1 MRRAAAWLP
10 TTTAPLTDGSG
21 VANKKSKL
29 PSTIAAAWL
38 IANAGFLCRYPQ
50 HGQQLMRAS
59 CADTRSMA
67 DNQCGLLV
75 PIAAA
80 WPTTNAGFLRRWQ
93 RLDQRAAAISGDQ
106 QPAKASICRKSC
118 ARVSRGSIQAS
129 VTAPQR
135 PKKRP
140 KKAQGGEHDC
150 NLAE

>member
-1 MRRAAAWLP
+1 MRRAAAWQP
-10 TTTAPLTDGSG
+10 TTAAPLTDGSG
-21 VANKKSKL
+21 MANKKSKL
-29 PSTIAAAWL
+29 PSTIAAAWP
-38 IANAGFLCRYPQ
+38 IANAGFY
-50 HGQQLMRAS
+50 
-59 CADTRSMA
+59 
-67 DNQCGLLV
+67 V

-129 VTAPQR
+129 ATAPQR
-135 PKKRP
+135 PT
-140 KKAQGGEHDC
+140 KAQKRNQKSEHDC